1 MSKLGTKKAR
11 TVLSGRVKSGSG
23 LGAVNG
29 VADRVLMLDE
39 AARCKNNHSGTI
51 SP

>member
-1 MSKLGTKKAR
+1 MSKLGRKKAR
-11 TVLSGRVKSGSG
+11 MVLSGRVKIGSG
-23 LGAVNG
+23 LDDINGAA
-29 VADRVLMLDE
+29 VAVLMVDE